1 MEATV
6 SPGAWGWRS
15 GRPSPCHAR
24 WSLIHHQAVHP
35 QLQTRARPLC
45 LPYFCAP
52 SVFQRT
58 GPGPPLALEFG
69 AACPVATATSP
80 HGERQ
85 EKEHCSSQE
94 GEAKRMAGGGTGD
107 PSGRAESPESS
118 EGTLG
123 RQGGQAAGCQ
133 WPQAYK
139 SKRGASA
146 GRGTTG
152 RVGEAGPF
160 LLGKSRRARVSGRG
174 RVAGGSLGE
183 CAAQTGWDSE
193 KLTSL
198 RSVDTVVHLA
208 EKCKSPLGAPGPGPQ
223 GLWTGYGALCRA
235 EDAVVC
241 SAFTGMTTPRRQGEG
256 AV

>member
-1 MEATV
+1 MGKGSGMEERDEKGKGGG
-6 SPGAWGWRS
+6 PGDEWGPQLPGGLGWGS

-24 WSLIHHQAVHP
+24 WSLISYT
-35 QLQTRARPLC
+35 TRQCTHSSRHMLGPSAFPLFV
-45 LPYFCAP
+45 PPAP
-52 SVFQRT
+52 IFQRT
-58 GPGPPLALEFG
+58 GPGPPLALECG

-80 HGERQ
+80 HGERR
-85 EKEHCSSQE
+85 EKEHCLSQD
-94 GEAKRMAGGGTGD
+94 GKATRMAGGGTGD

-193 KLTSL
+193 KLTWP
-198 RSVDTVVHLA
+198 RSADTVVPLA
-208 EKCKSPLGAPGPGPQ
+208 GKCRSPLGATGPGP
-223 GLWTGYGALCRA
+223 
-235 EDAVVC
+235 
-241 SAFTGMTTPRRQGEG
+241 
-256 AV
+256 